1 MGKKGMWERV
11 IPDGHGVEVMLIQG
25 ERGGEVVVKV
35 DENGVKSGVCPGTQK
50 GRMKKKRR

>member
-1 MGKKGMWERV
+1 MWERV